1 MNLQEALP
9 ETRVQSSA
17 GIGRPIYLAFQGGG
31 ARGIAHVGGL
41 AAVNHL
47 GLPIAGVAGTSAG
60 ALMAALVAANYS
72 AGQLLEPNAG
82 THLLEKVAEGRFGK
96 ATDLFG
102 RDWKSIKLLRWTM
115 AACGKI
121 CKYYRSTQLSD
132 DLAWLWKRKWG
143 KGVVI
148 LTGMTLA
155 FQFDKHVPGPAFA
168 VLVVLLVAVV
178 WAAVLCVDGLAAL
191 DEVRMLVDEAIA
203 EGLKVK
209 ARNITFQ
216 QLHDHGGLP
225 LKLVAT
231 NIDTQSLE
239 LFSLDATPSAVVAD
253 AVAASICLPVAFKP
267 WSFRYARR
275 GEDAPVERRFI
286 DGGILSNLPVWTF
299 DEERALFPD
308 AVTVAF
314 GLEPQKSSD
323 GPPHWLP
330 AALHAVVAGPP
341 EVHFRGI
348 ERLIHIA
355 LACELNVLDF
365 DANLEQLGKNVSKA
379 KERALKHLELN
390 LTEVP
395 RAIRATLLDLQE
407 ELTKDL
413 RDGFPDD
420 FTLADPAEPLVRIAL
435 AIQKPTERISLG
447 IAHEVGHS
455 ESKWGKRFPL
465 QSSPV
470 GTAWFRRTGFY
481 ISGAGNDEARFY
493 RDTKW
498 TGLFAIADDLDELGQ
513 EEDEVSASELAVV
526 AIVDSAVPLPD
537 TIMLDEA
544 RLEQFWVTLEDTA
557 FRFFG
562 ENHVGRLFR
571 RSIAWL

>member
-96 ATDLFG
+96 ATALFG

-365 DANLEQLGKNVSKA
+365 DANLEQLCKNVSKA

-481 ISGAGNDEARFY
+481 ISGARNDEARIY